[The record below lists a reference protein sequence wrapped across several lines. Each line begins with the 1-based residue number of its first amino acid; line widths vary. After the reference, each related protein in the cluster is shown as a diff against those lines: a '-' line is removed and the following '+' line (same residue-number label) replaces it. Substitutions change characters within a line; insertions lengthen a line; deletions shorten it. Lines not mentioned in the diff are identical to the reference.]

1 MFPKLPGLRLAYI
14 EYKRNFRYNAR
25 EVLYNTSRRGESNGS
40 PHVSTM
46 KQSSNVKVRF
56 APSPT
61 GIPHIGNTRTA
72 LFNYLFAKHNNGK
85 FILRIEDTDRKRIV
99 EGAEEKILEILDWL
113 EIAYDGEVLHQSDRL
128 KIYEKYVEELLDKKL
143 AHKKEGAVWIKVPE
157 DRKFEWVDGVG
168 KKKISFL
175 GKDVDEFVILKSDGF
190 PTYHLANVVDD
201 HLMEITHVIRGEE
214 WISST
219 PKHIFLYE
227 SFGWELPQFAHLPV
241 ILGSDKT
248 KLSKRHG
255 AKSALDYRDE
265 GYLKEALL
273 NFMALLGWNPG
284 GNKEQM
290 PTDEIIT
297 LFKLEDVNTAS
308 PVFDTKKLD
317 WLNGVWIRTL
327 NGEKKLKERLEE
339 FYEDDGEVIK
349 ILKSDKGCDFVDAA
363 ASRMRLLS
371 DFKSL
376 IDIKRQRDLT
386 KEEKETAG
394 KLLEYLDKELGK
406 TWENDKLL
414 SIIKQ
419 FSKESN
425 INFKTIYF
433 LMTGK
438 EQGIGILELNQIYGK
453 EFFVKNLRSE

>member
-1 MFPKLPGLRLAYI
+1 M
-14 EYKRNFRYNAR
+14 N
-25 EVLYNTSRRGESNGS
+25 S
-40 PHVSTM
+40 
-46 KQSSNVKVRF
+46 VKVRF

-72 LFNYLFAKHNNGK
+72 FFNYLFVKHNNGK

-99 EGAEEKILEILDWL
+99 EGAEEKILEILNWL

-273 NFMALLGWNPG
+273 NFMALLGWSGPRLG
-284 GNKEQM
+284 GGARLLDKRGHEQ
-290 PTDEIIT
+290 EIFSMNELIT

-339 FYEDDGEVIK
+339 FYKDNGEVIK